1 MFSSLYIFTIDKFN
15 DNLQKFYKNLFT
27 ILEKDYDI
35 WMQNNPYIKILER
48 ALNIVQTEV
57 VRISVE
63 HLQLDNLLEE
73 RLVNIKLAV
82 DYTSLL
88 ALEIEKK

>member
-1 MFSSLYIFTIDKFN
+1 
-15 DNLQKFYKNLFT
+15 
-27 ILEKDYDI
+27 
-35 WMQNNPYIKILER
+35 MQNNPYIKILEH

>member
-1 MFSSLYIFTIDKFN
+1 
-15 DNLQKFYKNLFT
+15 
-27 ILEKDYDI
+27 
-35 WMQNNPYIKILER
+35 MQNNPYIKILER

>member
-15 DNLQKFYKNLFT
+15 DNLHKFYKNLFT

>member
-1 MFSSLYIFTIDKFN
+1 
-15 DNLQKFYKNLFT
+15 
-27 ILEKDYDI
+27 
-35 WMQNNPYIKILER
+35 MQNNPYIKILER

-88 ALEIEKK
+88 ALEIEKKISLKYYAFTNLSIFEFRKLNLKILTSRYNY

>member
-1 MFSSLYIFTIDKFN
+1 
-15 DNLQKFYKNLFT
+15 
-27 ILEKDYDI
+27 
-35 WMQNNPYIKILER
+35 MQNNPYIKILER

-88 ALEIEKK
+88 ALETEKKWVLNIMLLQTCLYSNSEN